1 MDKPDPTRSK
11 NMRAIRGKN
20 TKLEE
25 CVAKALWQRGVRF
38 RRNVGDLY
46 GKPDIAIKKYKIVIF
61 VDSCFWHFCSDHTT
75 IPKRNRDFWINKL
88 SRNKERD
95 QEVTEYYR
103 ERGWYVFRI
112 WEHRLKEDFDGVIDE
127 LVECVQNTKRVEFLN
142 I

>member
-1 MDKPDPTRSK
+1 MDKPDPIRSK
-11 NMRAIRGKN
+11 NMRAIRGMK

-25 CVAKALWQRGVRF
+25 EVAKALWQRGVRF
-38 RRNVGDLY
+38 RRNVADLY

-61 VDSCFWHFCSDHTT
+61 IDSCFWHYCPDHTT

-95 QEVTEYYR
+95 EEVTEYYR
-103 ERGWYVFRI
+103 ELGWNVIRI

-127 LVECVQNTKRVEFLN
+127 IVECVRNAKTKG
-142 I
+142 